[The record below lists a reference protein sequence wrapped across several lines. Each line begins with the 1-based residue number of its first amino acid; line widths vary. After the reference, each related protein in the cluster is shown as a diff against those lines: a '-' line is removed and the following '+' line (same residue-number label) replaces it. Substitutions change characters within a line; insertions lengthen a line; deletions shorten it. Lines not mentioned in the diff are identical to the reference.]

1 MINCKI
7 IHSSFMFHALFSLL
21 LSKKSWTFF
30 FGSFFFRFNKQKLL
44 LQRVESVVPGHGNS
58 LDFASLPSIIY
69 NMMMCLVEFWISN
82 ERQRDSSSTND
93 PNVNNLV
100 IFEVENLLI
109 FPMISF
115 HFLFRVELNL
125 PSMCGRYVNS
135 AKTLSHSVLCSSI
148 ICIEHK
154 KNKSQW
160 MILEKMRH
168 KLCNLSLSH
177 SQSDK
182 QTANCNEASTS

>member
-1 MINCKI
+1 MN
-7 IHSSFMFHALFSLL
+7 
-21 LSKKSWTFF
+21 FF

-44 LQRVESVVPGHGNS
+44 LQREESVVPGHGNS

-115 HFLFRVELNL
+115 HFLFRVWIES
-125 PSMCGRYVNS
+125 PVYVWSLCEQRKNS
-135 AKTLSHSVLCSSI
+135 LSFSFMFKYHL
-148 ICIEHK
+148 HRTQ